1 MRYEVTW
8 RCRLCDHVQR
18 VESDGMPKGNAQ
30 CEECKRWEMEVYGV
44 GPLRRK
50 RVEDE
55 GDG

>member
-44 GPLRRK
+44 GPLRRDRK
-50 RVEDE
+50 DKED
-55 GDG
+55 